1 MEKCKGQATVAHAL
15 SLFRAP
21 LEQKHLLTSRHKQ
34 VFTSLEQ
41 CRTPALGGHV
51 EACPECGHVVTGFN
65 SCRNRHCPT
74 CNNIKRER
82 WIIQRRSEM
91 LPVDY
96 FHIVFTLP
104 DALNE
109 VCLHHPGQLYKLLFK
124 SAWET
129 MQEFGGDHKHLGA
142 KTGMIAVLHTWG
154 QNLQLHPHVHCL
166 VPGGGLTQQ
175 GKWRNAKANGK
186 YLFPVKAMAKVF
198 RGKFC
203 DGLIVLQD
211 QCVLKLQTPLNPQKK
226 YLHPLYKTRWVVFAK
241 RPVQH
246 GGKTLEYLGRYVH
259 KVAIGNSRIKQVDD
273 KNVTFS
279 WFDYRTSRPGML
291 TLDGQEFV
299 RRWSMHVLPEGFV
312 KVRHYGICSNRLKM
326 KARELV
332 YAELDLE
339 PPEIQK
345 GLSWV
350 EIYMEVHSEHPKL
363 CPECKSAVM
372 VTVQVLPPIRDGP
385 SVILPANPIPQQ
397 K

>member
-1 MEKCKGQATVAHAL
+1 
-15 SLFRAP
+15 
-21 LEQKHLLTSRHKQ
+21 
-34 VFTSLEQ
+34 
-41 CRTPALGGHV
+41 
-51 EACPECGHVVTGFN
+51 
-65 SCRNRHCPT
+65 
-74 CNNIKRER
+74 
-82 WIIQRRSEM
+82 M

-109 VCLHHPGQLYKLLFK
+109 VCLHHPGELYKLLFK

-129 MQEFGGDHKHLGA
+129 MQEFANDHKHLGA
-142 KTGMIAVLHTWG
+142 KAGMIAVLHTWG

-186 YLFPVKAMAKVF
+186 FLFPVKAMSKVF

-203 DGLIVLQD
+203 DGLIELET
-211 QCVLKLQTPLNPQKK
+211 LGEIKLEAPFDPEKK
-226 YLHPLYKTRWVVFAK
+226 YLHPLYKTKWVVFAK

-246 GGKTLEYLGRYVH
+246 GEKTLEYLGRYVH
-259 KVAIGNSRIKQVDD
+259 KVAIGNSRIKQIDD
-273 KNVTFS
+273 ESVTFS
-279 WFDYRTSRPGML
+279 WFDYRTSKPGTL

-312 KVRHYGICSNRLKM
+312 KVRHYGVCSNRIKM
-326 KARELV
+326 KVREIV
-332 YAELDLE
+332 YTELGQT
-339 PPEIQK
+339 PPEIRK

-350 EIYMEVHSEHPKL
+350 EVYLEVHGAHPKL

-385 SVILPANPIPQQ
+385 SVFLPTNRHARKI
-397 K
+397 